1 MLRLVFPCLLLLVL
15 PPSPP
20 DDVKVVRDKNN
31 VLSSR
36 IEGRW
41 EADPTLWERMQ
52 PHGKAT
58 ATFAFRTD
66 ATVIERLPGWFR
78 EKAAELVVYAAGVA
92 TIDGKEYPCVVTSS
106 LGNPT
111 LVYFR
116 ERDGDPMG
124 DGESNLAMLA
134 PARDTAQ
141 DVLFLGGDFNNEP
154 FRPFRRV
161 KE

>member
-1 MLRLVFPCLLLLVL
+1 MLRFLLPCLLLL
-15 PPSPP
+15 PPAAP
-20 DDVKVVRDKNN
+20 DEVKIVRDKNN

-41 EADPTLWERMQ
+41 EADTGLWERMK
-52 PHGKAT
+52 PHSKPE
-58 ATFAFRTD
+58 ATFAFRPD
-66 ATVIERLPGWFR
+66 ETVVERLPAWFR
-78 EKAAELVVYAAGVA
+78 EKAAELPVYAAGIA
-92 TIDGKEYPCVVTSS
+92 TWDGKDYPCVVSAHG
-106 LGNPT
+106 GNPM
-111 LVYFR
+111 LMFFR

-124 DGESNLAMLA
+124 DGESSLAMLA
-134 PARDTAQ
+134 PARERAD